1 MSEDTLIDI
10 LQANRLMR
18 SPEEV
23 TAFENALAELEKNPK
38 NEYLPSV
45 HLVLD
50 DGCKHQEVMF
60 GLVHIL
66 ESFDVKEQL
75 EAFVSVAPQLIIA
88 APEWTGILHNR
99 ILNDE
104 SACRLYQEILHSVN
118 SRNPNFFRQ
127 LLEDSATNQLNQLA
141 SQSELAI
148 KS

>member
-1 MSEDTLIDI
+1 MSQDTLIDI

-38 NEYLPSV
+38 NEYLPSL

-50 DGCKHQEVMF
+50 DGCEHQEVMF

-66 ESFDVKEQL
+66 ESFDLKEQL

-104 SACRLYQEILHSVN
+104 SAGRLYQDILHSVN

>member
-10 LQANRLMR
+10 LHANRLMR

-66 ESFDVKEQL
+66 ESFDVKGQL

-118 SRNPNFFRQ
+118 SKNPSFFRQ
-127 LLEDSATNQLNQLA
+127 LLKDSVTNQLNYFA